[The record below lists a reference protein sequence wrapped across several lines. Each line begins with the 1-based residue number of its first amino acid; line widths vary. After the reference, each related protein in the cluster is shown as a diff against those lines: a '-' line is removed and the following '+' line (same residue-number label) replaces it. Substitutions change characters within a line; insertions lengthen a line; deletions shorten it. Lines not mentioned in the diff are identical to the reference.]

1 MEVEFDG
8 AREGVGGFVVGG
20 GAGFVDCSVEG
31 VGGAFV
37 GESGGSDSSI
47 CDDWKND
54 RESREFLLKL
64 Y

>member
-8 AREGVGGFVVGG
+8 ARGEVSRLVVGD
-20 GAGFVDCSVEG
+20 GAGVIDCSVKD

-47 CDDWKND
+47 GDD
-54 RESREFLLKL
+54 
-64 Y
+64 

>member
-8 AREGVGGFVVGG
+8 ARGEVGRFVVGD
-20 GAGFVDCSVEG
+20 GAGVMDCSVED

-47 CDDWKND
+47 CDDW
-54 RESREFLLKL
+54 RRTGRAVSSC
-64 Y
+64 